1 MKTRF
6 STFDIIS
13 NVTELQRL
21 VGMRV
26 AQVYDLNHNTYLI
39 KLQRPEEKAVL
50 LLESGVRFHTTAFE
64 WPKSLSPSGFSM
76 KLRKHLKNK
85 RLETLRQMGMDRI
98 VDFQFGSG
106 EAAYHVILELY
117 DRGNIILTD
126 YEMTILNILRPHTEG
141 EEASFYVKEK
151 YPSDRARERGSP
163 PSAEQLK
170 QILTNAK
177 AGDAL
182 KKVLNPHL
190 EYGPAVIEH
199 VLLLVGFPPGVKV
212 SKGIDASSE
221 EDLEK
226 LSEALQQAEH
236 MVDRA
241 LQETSR
247 GFILQKKELRDPAS
261 NDFLLTNQEFH
272 PMVFF
277 QMRGQPIKEFP
288 SFDQAVDEFFSSQE
302 SQKIDMKALHQEREA
317 FKKLNNVKK
326 DHENRL
332 HALSKTQE
340 VDRMKAELILRN
352 QELVENA
359 IIAVRT
365 AIASQASWS
374 DIEIMLREAQSHK
387 DHVATCIKHLKLE
400 MNHITVL
407 LSDPFADE
415 DLDVD
420 EPPLKPMLIDI
431 NLDLGAFA
439 NARSYYDQ
447 KRSAAKKHQKTIES
461 QEKAFKNAEKKTKQ
475 TLKEVQTI
483 TNINKARKTFWFE
496 KFFWFISS
504 ENYLVI
510 GGRDQVQNELIV
522 KRYMKAGDIYVHA
535 DLSGASSVVIKN
547 PSGQPVPP
555 KTLNEAGVMAVSYSV
570 AWEAKV
576 VTNAWWVQ
584 SDQVS
589 KTAPSGEYLTTGSFM
604 IRGRKN
610 FLPPSH
616 LIMGFSFLFKLEES
630 SIARHAG
637 ERRVRGGD
645 DDSDFRQTLEEV
657 SEETEQEI
665 ALDNSDDEDKNDDEK
680 EGDQVVASDGDKH
693 LLGENNDHSSNEEE
707 SLFPDTKIAVDHL
720 VKNVNEIRVSISE
733 EDSSLFIVGSSRPL
747 PKEQYQKKSQDR
759 KTTEK
764 AREKEEDDGDS
775 NKKQQQSQ
783 PKRGQK
789 GKMKKMKEK
798 YKDQDDEERALC
810 MQVLQSAGVPKD
822 SGKKNKKG
830 KGASSGSNV
839 RTNPPPQTKGPKKIN
854 RPVEGVKSDANKED
868 GDEEDEAAEPVV
880 SAEVD
885 MLDSLTG
892 IPLPEDEILFAVP
905 VVAPYN
911 ALQNYKFKVKLTP
924 GTGKRGKGART
935 SLTMFLREANGHE
948 KDLLKAVKDQD
959 LARNI
964 PGSVKVSAPQLQKMR
979 K

>member
-1 MKTRF
+1 
-6 STFDIIS
+6 
-13 NVTELQRL
+13 
-21 VGMRV
+21 MRV
-26 AQVYDLNHNTYLI
+26 AQVYDVDNTTYLI

-50 LLESGVRFHTTAFE
+50 LLESGIRFHSTGFE
-64 WPKSLSPSGFSM
+64 WPKNPSPSGFSM

-85 RLETLRQMGMDRI
+85 RIEVLRQMGLDRI
-98 VDFQFGSG
+98 VDFQFGTG

-126 YEMTILNILRPHTEG
+126 HEMNILNILRPHTEG
-141 EEASFYVKEK
+141 EEIRFCVKEK
-151 YPSDRARERGSP
+151 YPSDRARERGPP
-163 PSAEQLK
+163 PSAEDLRR
-170 QILTNAK
+170 ILTNAK
-177 AGDAL
+177 GGESL
-182 KKVLNPHL
+182 RKVLNPHL

-199 VLLLVGFPPGVKV
+199 VLLLVGFPAGVKIN
-212 SKGIDASSE
+212 KGMNPNSD
-221 EDLEK
+221 EDIEK
-226 LSEALQQAEH
+226 LLEALQQAEH
-236 MVDRA
+236 MIDRA
-241 LQETSR
+241 LQESSR
-247 GFILQKKELRDPAS
+247 GYILQKKEHRDPS
-261 NDFLLTNQEFH
+261 SEDFLLSNQEFH
-272 PMVFF
+272 PIVFL

-288 SFDQAVDEFFSSQE
+288 TFDQAIDEFFSSQE
-302 SQKIDMKALHQEREA
+302 SQKIDLKALQQEREA
-317 FKKLNNVKK
+317 LKKLNNVKK

-332 HALSKTQE
+332 QALTKTQE
-340 VDRMKAELILRN
+340 LDRVKAELIMRN
-352 QELVENA
+352 QELVDNA
-359 IIAVRT
+359 ITAVRT
-365 AIASQASWS
+365 AIASQASWT
-374 DIEIMLREAQSHK
+374 DIESMLKEAQSQK
-387 DHVATCIKHLKLE
+387 DPIATCIKQLKLE
-400 MNHITVL
+400 INHITIL
-407 LSDPFADE
+407 LSDPFAE
-415 DLDVD
+415 DDSDSD

-461 QEKAFKNAEKKTKQ
+461 QVKAFKSAEKKTKQ
-475 TLKEVQTI
+475 TLKEVQTL
-483 TNINKARKTFWFE
+483 TNICKARKTFWFE

-522 KRYMKAGDIYVHA
+522 KRYMRSGDIYVHA

-547 PSGQPVPP
+547 PSGQPIPP

-589 KTAPSGEYLTTGSFM
+589 KTAPTGEFLTTGSFM

-630 SIARHAG
+630 SVPRHAG
-637 ERRVRGGD
+637 ERRVRTAD
-645 DDSDFRQTLEEV
+645 EDADFKPEIDSVIDEV
-657 SEETEQEI
+657 DQEVV
-665 ALDNSDDEDKNDDEK
+665 LDNSDDEIKNEN
-680 EGDQVVASDGDKH
+680 ENCGDSTLNEEEPVNKDGIDANSGSDG
-693 LLGENNDHSSNEEE
+693 GEDEEE

-720 VKNVNEIRVSISE
+720 VKNVNEFKVSVSE
-733 EDSSLFIVGSSRPL
+733 EDSVFIVGNSRPL
-747 PKEQYQKKSQDR
+747 PKKEKVTQQKRPEDKVAKDDDETS
-759 KTTEK
+759 KT
-764 AREKEEDDGDS
+764 
-775 NKKQQQSQ
+775 QQSQ
-783 PKRGQK
+783 MKRRQK
-789 GKMKKMKEK
+789 GKIKKIKEK
-798 YKDQDDEERALC
+798 YRDQDDEERALR
-810 MQVLQSAGVPKD
+810 MQVLQSAGGPKEIA
-822 SGKKNKKG
+822 SKKTKKG
-830 KGASSGSNV
+830 KGV
-839 RTNPPPQTKGPKKIN
+839 PTPNPRPPVQQPKVPKKAS
-854 RPVEGVKSDANKED
+854 RTPADGTKPDGEKEEGDD
-868 GDEEDEAAEPVV
+868 EDETTEPVV

-885 MLDSLTG
+885 MLESLTG

-911 ALQNYKFKVKLTP
+911 ALQNYKYKVKLTP

-935 SLTMFLREANGHE
+935 ALNMFLKDRQATGHE

-964 PGSVKVSAPQLQKMR
+964 PGSVKVSAPQLQKSR

>member
-6 STFDIIS
+6 STYDIIC

-26 AQVYDLNHNTYLI
+26 AQVYDVDNTTYLI

-50 LLESGVRFHTTAFE
+50 LLESGIRFHSTGFE
-64 WPKSLSPSGFSM
+64 WPKNPSPSGFSM

-85 RLETLRQMGMDRI
+85 RLEVLRQMGLDRI
-98 VDFQFGSG
+98 VDFQFGTG

-141 EEASFYVKEK
+141 EEIRFCVKEK
-151 YPSDRARERGSP
+151 YPSGRARERGPP
-163 PSAEQLK
+163 PSAEELK
-170 QILTNAK
+170 RILTSAK
-177 AGDAL
+177 GGEGL

-199 VLLLVGFPPGVKV
+199 VLLLVGFPAGVKIN
-212 SKGIDASSE
+212 KGINPNSD
-221 EDLEK
+221 EDIGK
-226 LSEALQQAEH
+226 LVEALQQAEH
-236 MVDRA
+236 MIDRA
-241 LQETSR
+241 LQEPSR
-247 GFILQKKELRDPAS
+247 GYILQKKEVRDPS
-261 NDFLLTNQEFH
+261 SEDFLLSNQEFH
-272 PMVFF
+272 PAIFL
-277 QMRGQPIKEFP
+277 QMRGLPIKEFP
-288 SFDQAVDEFFSSQE
+288 TFDQAIDEFFSSQE
-302 SQKIDMKALHQEREA
+302 SQKIDLKALQQEREA
-317 FKKLNNVKK
+317 LKKLNNVKK

-332 HALSKTQE
+332 QALTQTQE
-340 VDRMKAELILRN
+340 VDRVKAELIMRN
-352 QELVENA
+352 QELVDNA
-359 IIAVRT
+359 ITAVRT
-365 AIASQASWS
+365 AIASQASWT
-374 DIEIMLREAQSHK
+374 DIESMLKEAQAQK
-387 DHVATCIKHLKLE
+387 DPIATCIKQLKLE
-400 MNHITVL
+400 INHVTIL
-407 LSDPFADE
+407 LSDPFAEE
-415 DLDVD
+415 DSDSD

-461 QEKAFKNAEKKTKQ
+461 QVKAFKSAEKKTKQ
-475 TLKEVQTI
+475 TLKEVQTL
-483 TNINKARKTFWFE
+483 TNISKARKTFWFE

-522 KRYMKAGDIYVHA
+522 KRYMRPGDIYVHA

-547 PSGQPVPP
+547 PSGQPIPP

-589 KTAPSGEYLTTGSFM
+589 KTAPTGEYLTTGSFM

-630 SIARHAG
+630 SIPRHVG
-637 ERRVRGGD
+637 ERRVRA
-645 DDSDFRQTLEEV
+645 SDEDADFKPDVVTDEVDQEVVLENSDEENKNDNENPESTGIEEKSSNSV
-657 SEETEQEI
+657 SEE
-665 ALDNSDDEDKNDDEK
+665 
-680 EGDQVVASDGDKH
+680 
-693 LLGENNDHSSNEEE
+693 EEE

-720 VKNVNEIRVSISE
+720 VKNVDEIRVSISE
-733 EDSSLFIVGSSRPL
+733 TDSVFIVGNSRPL
-747 PKEQYQKKSQDR
+747 PKKEKEPHQKKPEEKVSRGR
-759 KTTEK
+759 K
-764 AREKEEDDGDS
+764 EDDDETS
-775 NKKQQQSQ
+775 KTQQTQM
-783 PKRGQK
+783 KRGQK

-798 YKDQDDEERALC
+798 YKDQDDEDRALR
-810 MQVLQSAGVPKD
+810 MQVLQSAGGPKET
-822 SGKKNKKG
+822 SSKKNKKG
-830 KGASSGSNV
+830 KGS
-839 RTNPPPQTKGPKKIN
+839 NPPNPRPQVPQQKGPKKTP
-854 RPVEGVKSDANKED
+854 RVLDGAKPDGEKEEGDD
-868 GDEEDEAAEPVV
+868 DDETTEPVV

-885 MLDSLTG
+885 MLESLTG

-911 ALQNYKFKVKLTP
+911 ALQNYKYKVKLTP

-935 SLTMFLREANGHE
+935 ALNMFLKDRQATGHE

-964 PGSVKVSAPQLQKMR
+964 PGSVKVSAPQLQKSR